1 MNARRTRFL
10 FVALVLV
17 SMASCGPPEA
27 ASGVRWA
34 GFRASP
40 YGIQPFPDADE
51 WGRAATAME
60 GRYPGSTGTFVWIAG
75 TVNGSAGNQTC
86 MLNFPLD
93 DPVAGAVDFPFDEN
107 EAFLRLADQRGYAV
121 WLQVEPGDAD
131 LPALAEGVMRRYRS
145 HPSVKGF
152 GVDVEWYR
160 TQGTG
165 GFGTKVS
172 DALARTLV
180 ERVQGAKPGSTCF
193 LKHWD
198 PAWMPPTAR
207 EGLVFVND
215 SQGHPSLEAMRAEFQ
230 DWATTFAPRPVLFQ
244 IGYEA
249 DRPLWQTLPDPVRDL
264 GGYLTAGLPTG
275 QEVGIVWVDFTL
287 RSVLGETL
295 SPRP

>member
-1 MNARRTRFL
+1 MKARRTLLL
-10 FVALVLV
+10 FVALALV
-17 SMASCGPPEA
+17 SLVGCGPSEA

-40 YGIQPFPDADE
+40 YGIRPFPAAEE
-51 WGRAATAME
+51 WDRAAREM
-60 GRYPGSTGTFVWIAG
+60 GSLYPGSTGAFVWIVG
-75 TVNGSAGNQTC
+75 TVNGAAGTQTC
-86 MLNFPLD
+86 MLNFPLEES
-93 DPVAGAVDFPFDEN
+93 VRGVVDFPVDEN
-107 EAFLRLADQRGYAV
+107 EGFLRRADQRGYAV

-131 LPALAEGVMRRYRS
+131 LPALAEAVMKRYRS

-160 TQGTG
+160 TLGTE

-198 PAWMPPTAR
+198 PGWMPPTAR

-230 DWATTFAPRPVLFQ
+230 TWATAFAPRPVLFQ

-249 DRPLWQTLPDPVRDL
+249 DRPLWQTFPEPVRDL
-264 GGYLTAGLPTG
+264 GEYLTTGLPTG
-275 QEVGIVWVDFTL
+275 QEVGVVWVDFTL
-287 RSVLGETL
+287 RSVMADEL